1 MSQPANNQTALDE
14 TDPDAK
20 IAKAYEQENIR
31 LLAENKKL
39 AAQIAAGDSDVKI
52 ENQDLRRKVIE
63 LENKLKAAGDNSQLR
78 EEYDA
83 YIKQATQQILTL
95 KERNQELLL
104 ENQQLAAKL
113 NESQTPNISNQWD
126 ADQEQNNAIEKLIQN
141 LKTAYKRQNGTEE
154 ALSQLAAIIDPEC
167 IVSRDKPQP
176 TPGPFRK
183 QAQQQQQTPQGPRQT
198 YKEARKQ
205 SPPKSRPKASRP
217 VPSYQVGAQQSMKVK
232 ELERQIEELNKK
244 IEDQTK
250 EMNQL
255 RNRNKERLNKNK
267 ELQQLVDESNQK
279 MLDANRDHQVQ
290 ISEYQIK
297 QQSMEAELK
306 VLQTNANYRTECE
319 ELKVKIAA
327 LEAQNAELMKPK
339 TTGDPK
345 SDRVLDAITRME
357 NDIRQRQL
365 SLDRVIGDLQE
376 QWETEKRTMQKKFQ
390 NQIDEKNEQLLK
402 AKEDIEEIYAQLD
415 FGSKS
420 KRKRN

>member
-1 MSQPANNQTALDE
+1 MSNNNLEE

-83 YIKQATQQILTL
+83 YIKQTTDQILSL

-104 ENQQLAAKL
+104 ENQELTARLSNSAAGSTK
-113 NESQTPNISNQWD
+113 TQWD
-126 ADQEQNNAIEKLIQN
+126 ADEEQNKAIERLIQN

-167 IVSRDKPQP
+167 VVSRDKPASPPPPQ
-176 TPGPFRK
+176 RK
-183 QAQQQQQTPQGPRQT
+183 TPRQT
-198 YKEARKQ
+198 YKEANQRK
-205 SPPKSRPKASRP
+205 SPPRPSRPKVPRAAMQYQAS
-217 VPSYQVGAQQSMKVK
+217 SMQSVKVK
-232 ELERQIEELNKK
+232 ELERQVEELNKK
-244 IEDQTK
+244 VEEQSK
-250 EMNQL
+250 EITQL
-255 RNRNKERLNKNK
+255 KNRNKERLNKNK
-267 ELQQLVDESNQK
+267 ELQQMVDEANQK

-290 ISEYQIK
+290 MSEYQIK

-306 VLQTNANYRTECE
+306 VLQSNANYRTECE
-319 ELKVKIAA
+319 ELKVKLAA

-365 SLDRVIGDLQE
+365 SLDRVINDLQE
-376 QWETEKRTMQKKFQ
+376 QWETEKRTMQKKYQ

-415 FGSKS
+415 FGAKS
-420 KRKRN
+420 KKKRN

>member
-1 MSQPANNQTALDE
+1 MSNNTNNNLEE

-39 AAQIAAGDSDVKI
+39 TAQIAAGDSDVKI
-52 ENQDLRRKVIE
+52 ENQELRRKVIE
-63 LENKLKAAGDNSQLR
+63 LENKLKATGDSSQLR
-78 EEYDA
+78 EEYEA
-83 YIKQATQQILTL
+83 YIKQSKDQILSL

-104 ENQQLAAKL
+104 ENQELAARL
-113 NESQTPNISNQWD
+113 NSVSAPSPKMQWD
-126 ADQEQNNAIEKLIQN
+126 ADEEQNKAIERLIQN

-167 IVSRDKPQP
+167 VVSRDKPAP
-176 TPGPFRK
+176 SPSPARK
-183 QAQQQQQTPQGPRQT
+183 GPRQT
-198 YKEARKQ
+198 YKEAKK
-205 SPPKSRPKASRP
+205 SPPRPSRPKVPRAAMQYQAS
-217 VPSYQVGAQQSMKVK
+217 SLQSVKVK

-250 EMNQL
+250 EITQL
-255 RNRNKERLNKNK
+255 KNRNKERLNKNK
-267 ELQQLVDESNQK
+267 ELQQIVDEANQK

-290 ISEYQIK
+290 LSEYQIK

-306 VLQTNANYRTECE
+306 VLQSNANYRTECE
-319 ELKVKIAA
+319 ELKVKLAA

-365 SLDRVIGDLQE
+365 SLDRVINDLQE
-376 QWETEKRTMQKKFQ
+376 QWETEKRTMQKKYQ

-415 FGSKS
+415 FGSKGKK
-420 KRKRN
+420 KRV